1 MTPVGIFLLIG
12 SVRLLTWAVGEAWI
26 AYTILGSI
34 LVLIGAF
41 LWSKRSKLP
50 L

>member
-1 MTPVGIFLLIG
+1 MLIG
-12 SVRLLTWAVGEAWI
+12 TIRLLTWAVGEAWI
-26 AYTILGSI
+26 AYTILGTI
-34 LVLIGAF
+34 FVLIGAF